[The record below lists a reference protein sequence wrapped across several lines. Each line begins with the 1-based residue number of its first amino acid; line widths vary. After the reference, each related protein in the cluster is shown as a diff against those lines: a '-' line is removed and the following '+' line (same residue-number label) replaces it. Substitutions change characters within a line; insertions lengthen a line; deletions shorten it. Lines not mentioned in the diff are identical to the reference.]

1 MAEIST
7 SSPLFYAALFG
18 VSPEVIQAAG
28 AVGLHVVASIGA
40 LSVVDQSGNK
50 YGAVNVKGS
59 ALTLAKNGSMGPAS
73 KQVIQHQ
80 LEKALVA
87 GVNALAANQA
97 PLPEPLLDTSGMT
110 PGQKAAAT
118 KALKK
123 ISLDDTVEVN
133 VLVKM
138 FNPSKG
144 VTDEKSLSAASK
156 LYEPVAGSTSVYH
169 VVAMYPGLNIAMRR
183 THSKVSL
190 RCEGA
195 NLPSKKAVL
204 ANLGFDDHG
213 DYASVHF
220 NVSEDA
226 LTKKTVG
233 ALIGLLGFGDA
244 IAIGDPLKISI
255 GA

>member
-18 VSPEVIQAAG
+18 VSPKVIQEAG

-50 YGAVNVKGS
+50 YGTVNVKGS
-59 ALTLAKNGSMGPAS
+59 ALTLAKNGAMGPAS
-73 KQVIQHQ
+73 KGVIQQQ

-87 GVNALAANQA
+87 GINSLAGAGT
-97 PLPEPLLDTSGMT
+97 LPEPVLDTSGMS
-110 PGQKAAAT
+110 PGQKAAYT
-118 KALKK
+118 KAMKK
-123 ISLDDTVEVN
+123 ISLDDPVP
-133 VLVKM
+133 LKPQVKM
-138 FNPSKG
+138 YNPSKS
-144 VTDEKSLSAASK
+144 VTDEVPLSAATK

-169 VVAMYPGLNIAMRR
+169 VFAMYPGLNIAMRR